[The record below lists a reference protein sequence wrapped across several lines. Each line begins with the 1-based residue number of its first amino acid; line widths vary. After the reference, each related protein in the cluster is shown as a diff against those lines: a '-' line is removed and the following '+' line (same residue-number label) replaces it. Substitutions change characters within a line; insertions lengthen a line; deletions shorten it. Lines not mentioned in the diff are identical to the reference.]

1 MTKVQAVCLIGLI
14 IAAGIVC
21 LVIDG
26 LQARQEVK
34 IPPRYSEVPY
44 VTTSWAGSWTKEA
57 ILVSFEVEDIVRN

>member
-1 MTKVQAVCLIGLI
+1 MTKIQAICLIGLI

-26 LQARQEVK
+26 INDRQEVE
-34 IPPRYSEVPY
+34 PPPKFTEVPY

-57 ILVSFEVEDIVRN
+57 FLPSFEVKDIVR